1 MKSSLRLSLVYPWN
15 ECSSEKIVQSLEE
28 HKILRSLGLVLH
40 EYSYPQNSLKE
51 IASDSDLI
59 YIISEYASKMN

>member
-1 MKSSLRLSLVYPWN
+1 MNVQMR
-15 ECSSEKIVQSLEE
+15 KIVQSLEE